1 MILFNASSNGN
12 FRCDL
17 NMPIFSTPLN
27 PRGCPQFIV
36 IKKESPIYSDE
47 KGDEIDFAKEDLIL
61 VPLSLI

>member
-1 MILFNASSNGN
+1 
-12 FRCDL
+12 
-17 NMPIFSTPLN
+17 MPIFSTPLN

-47 KGDEIDFAKEDLIL
+47 KGDEIDFAKEDLIV